1 MLKKIGV
8 IFSFMLL
15 AMSGFQLAEAKRFG
29 GGASHGYSRSAPTQ
43 THNSTAA
50 GNTAQKKGGMGTFGK
65 ILTALGL
72 GALFAWLFS
81 AHGMTGLLIVIAL
94 IALCVFLMRRKAMQ
108 QQMQNNSHNNA
119 SHNQASPLHTAANAF
134 TTNAQET
141 SAEHNQST
149 QPNNGIINGQLADG
163 TPETV
168 FNHQALNLFNQLQA
182 LNNKEGLEK
191 IRSYIT
197 EDLYHSVLN
206 DIEHNDE
213 LAQFKDLNC
222 KVISCDRQA
231 NQYIA
236 SVMFVGQV
244 KEDAHSDW
252 QNFEEIWHFARK
264 DGEHL
269 WQVAGVQQF

>member
-29 GGASHGYSRSAPTQ
+29 GGSSHGYSRSAPTQ

-50 GNTAQKKGGMGTFGK
+50 GSTAQKKGGMGAFGK

-94 IALCVFLMRRKAMQ
+94 IALFVFFMRRKVTQ
-108 QQMQNNSHNNA
+108 QQMTQNTD
-119 SHNQASPLHTAANAF
+119 HNQASPLHTATNAF
-134 TTNAQET
+134 TADAQTT
-141 SAEHNQST
+141 SAHQTNSVAT
-149 QPNNGIINGQLADG
+149 GNNGIINGQLADG

-168 FNHQALNLFNQLQA
+168 FNHQALNLFKQLQA

-191 IRSYIT
+191 IRSYLT
-197 EDLYHSVLN
+197 EDLYHSILN

-213 LAQFKDLNC
+213 LAQFKDLSC
-222 KVISCDRQA
+222 KVLSCDRQA
-231 NQYIA
+231 NQYLA

-244 KEDAHSDW
+244 KEDGHSDW
-252 QNFEEIWHFARK
+252 QNFEEIWHFTRK

>member
-29 GGASHGYSRSAPTQ
+29 GGSSHGYSRSAPTQ

-50 GNTAQKKGGMGTFGK
+50 GSTAQKKGGMGTFGK

-94 IALCVFLMRRKAMQ
+94 IALFVFFMRRKAMQ
-108 QQMQNNSHNNA
+108 QQMQNSNNNA
-119 SHNQASPLHTAANAF
+119 SPNQASPLHSAANAF
-134 TTNAQET
+134 TGNAQE
-141 SAEHNQST
+141 SATEQHNHSE
-149 QPNNGIINGQLADG
+149 PVSNGIVNGQLADG

-197 EDLYHSVLN
+197 EDLYHSVLS

-213 LAQFKDLNC
+213 LAQFKDLSC

-236 SVMFVGQV
+236 SAMFVGQV

-252 QNFEEIWHFARK
+252 QNFEEIWHFTRK